1 MPAPRTRRLIE
12 DHRELLPES
21 CRKRWAE
28 LLAARRTAR
37 HDAAR
42 EEAERLM
49 QFGLGFVK
57 ALYLTGQIS
66 ITARDDLQAALISA

>member
-1 MPAPRTRRLIE
+1 MPDPRSPRPIE
-12 DHRELLPES
+12 DHCEELPES

-28 LLAARRTAR
+28 LLAERRTAR
-37 HDAAR
+37 REDDR
-42 EEAERLM
+42 EEAVRLVG
-49 QFGLGFVK
+49 FGLGFVK